1 MVPRIYLDANVFI
14 VAYESGG
21 ETAGALK
28 QVFRL
33 IESQNAEAFTSDLTL
48 AEVLVGPY
56 RDGDDELAATYVH
69 AISSVEGFRV
79 VPIER
84 EILVRAARLR
94 ADRRSLKLP
103 DAIHL
108 ATAELCDCGILVS
121 NDTDVVTRAP
131 MSRVGFAAIELA
143 ELIDFLA

>member
-1 MVPRIYLDANVFI
+1 MVPRIYLDANAFI

-21 ETAGALK
+21 EIAGALK
-28 QVFRL
+28 QVFGL
-33 IESQNAEAFTSDLTL
+33 IESQNVEAFTSNLTL

-56 RDGDDELAATYVH
+56 RDGDDELAAAYVN
-69 AISSVEGFRV
+69 AISSKEAFRV

-121 NDTDVVTRAP
+121 NDGDVVTRAP
-131 MSRVGFAAIELA
+131 MSRVGFAANELA
-143 ELIDFLA
+143 ELIEFLQ

>member
-1 MVPRIYLDANVFI
+1 MVPRIHLDANVFI
-14 VAYESGG
+14 VAFESGG
-21 ETAGALK
+21 EIADALK

-33 IESQNAEAFTSDLTL
+33 IESQNVEAFASNLTL

-56 RDGDDELAATYVH
+56 RD
-69 AISSVEGFRV
+69 
-79 VPIER
+79 
-84 EILVRAARLR
+84 R

-121 NDTDVVTRAP
+121 NDGDVVTRAP
-131 MSRVGFAAIELA
+131 MSRVGFAANELA
-143 ELIDFLA
+143 ESIEFLQ